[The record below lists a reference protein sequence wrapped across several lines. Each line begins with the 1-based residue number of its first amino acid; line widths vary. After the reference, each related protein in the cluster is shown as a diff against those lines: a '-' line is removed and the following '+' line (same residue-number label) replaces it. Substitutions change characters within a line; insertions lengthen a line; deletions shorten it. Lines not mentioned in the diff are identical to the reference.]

1 MKKRIISLLL
11 AVVMLLGVVSVG
23 VSAETETTQ
32 ATENTETTESTE
44 ASTEAAT
51 EPSTEPA
58 TEPVTE
64 PSTEPTEPSTEPP
77 VPEEPDTGFH
87 ASDACIAIL
96 KAEEGFSR
104 VPYWDYAQ
112 YTVGYGTRCPDDKL
126 EEYTKNGI
134 TEEEAEIL
142 LRNALNGFEESINK
156 KLIER
161 HGLTV
166 TQNQFDAMLLFS
178 YNCGTS
184 WLTSSTNDNLRK
196 AIIAGAT
203 GNELIDRFTRWCNAG
218 GQIRTYLLRRRLSE
232 ANMYLNGVYSQRP
245 PENYAYV
252 LYDANGGVSN
262 PNVQGFDTNLTSQII
277 PTPTYEG
284 HTFKGWYTAAN
295 GGTLVTVLDGSVKN
309 SRLYAHWEANAGS
322 NPQPPAQEPQTGV
335 VITITAANLNVRTGA
350 GTNYRICGSVRKG
363 EQYTI
368 TETAN
373 GSGYL
378 WGKYSGGWICLEYT
392 NYDSVTAEKPS
403 QPEKPPVVMG
413 TVKVSSYLCVRSGPS
428 TGYSI
433 VAKLSN
439 GTRVEISE
447 QKVVG
452 AMVWGKIPSGWV
464 SMDYIELDATEPPA
478 TEPPV
483 TEPPVTEP
491 PVTEPPVTEPPV
503 TEPPVT
509 EPPVTEPPVTEPP
522 VTEPPVTEPPVT
534 EPPVTEPAPTVRTG
548 KVKVNSV
555 LRVRSG
561 PGTSYGVAGYLY
573 NNNQVTITEQT
584 TVGSTTWGKTDKG
597 WISMEYVV
605 LDQTSSGSQSAPV
618 QKETGTVTAK
628 QPLRIR
634 SGAGTSY
641 SIVGYLKSNARVE
654 ILEQKTVNGMV
665 WGRVSKGWISMDYIA
680 LDGGQPPVAEKPQ
693 STVKTVTASCLRVRG
708 SAGTNSNI
716 VGYLYSGSKVE
727 ILETQTVNGTVWG
740 RISKGWISMDYV
752 K

>member
-1 MKKRIISLLL
+1 MKKRIVSLCL
-11 AVVMLLGVVSVG
+11 AVVMLFGVVSVG
-23 VSAETETTQ
+23 ASAETETMQ
-32 ATENTETTESTE
+32 PTENTETTVATE
-44 ASTEAAT
+44 PVTTTEAAT

-58 TEPVTE
+58 TEPFTE
-64 PSTEPTEPSTEPP
+64 PSTEPTEPTTEPTE
-77 VPEEPDTGFH
+77 PEEPDTGLH
-87 ASDACIAIL
+87 ASDDCIAIL

-126 EEYTKNGI
+126 EEYTRNGI
-134 TEEEAEIL
+134 TEAEAEIL
-142 LRNALNGFEESINK
+142 LRNALNGFENSIK
-156 KLIER
+156 TELIER

-262 PNVQGFDTNLTSQII
+262 PNVQGYDANLTSQII

-284 HTFKGWYTAAN
+284 HTFKGWYTAAT
-295 GGTLVTVLDGSVKN
+295 GGTQVTVLDASVKN
-309 SRLYAHWEANAGS
+309 GRLYAHWEANAGT
-322 NPQPPAQEPQTGV
+322 PEPPVQEPQNGI
-335 VITITAANLNVRTGA
+335 VITVTAANLNVRSGA
-350 GTNYRICGSVRKG
+350 GTNYRICGAVRKG

-368 TETAN
+368 TETAQ

-378 WGKYSGGWICLEYT
+378 WGKFTGGWICLEYT
-392 NYDSVTAEKPS
+392 DYDSVTAEEPS
-403 QPEKPPVVMG
+403 EPETPPVAIG
-413 TVKVSSYLCVRSGPS
+413 TVKVTSYLCVRSGPS

-439 GTRVEISE
+439 GTRVEITE

-464 SMDYIELDATEPPA
+464 SMDYIVLDSTGDVPEATEPEETEPEVTEPEATQPEA
-478 TEPPV
+478 TEPKPVEPTEPEV
-483 TEPPVTEP
+483 TEPEPAEPEPTEP
-491 PVTEPPVTEPPV
+491 E
-503 TEPPVT
+503 
-509 EPPVTEPPVTEPP
+509 
-522 VTEPPVTEPPVT
+522 
-534 EPPVTEPAPTVRTG
+534 VTEPAPTVWSGT
-548 KVKVNSV
+548 VKVNSF

-561 PGTSYGVAGYLY
+561 PGTSYGIAGYLY
-573 NNNQVTITEQT
+573 NNNRVTITEQT

-597 WISMEYVV
+597 WVSMEYIV
-605 LDQTSSGSQSAPV
+605 LDENKNDNGGTSDTTAQSV
-618 QKETGTVTAK
+618 IGTVTSK
-628 QPLRIR
+628 QSLRIR

-641 SIVGYLKSNARVE
+641 SIVGYLISNTKVE
-654 ILEQKTVNGMV
+654 ILEQKTVNGAV
-665 WGRVSKGWISMDYIA
+665 WGRVAKGWISMDYVS
-680 LDGGQPPVAEKPQ
+680 LDSQNSATDEPQ
-693 STVKTVTASCLRVRG
+693 TVVKTVTTGCLRVR
-708 SAGTNSNI
+708 SAAGTNNSI

-740 RISKGWISMDYV
+740 RMSKGWISMDYV